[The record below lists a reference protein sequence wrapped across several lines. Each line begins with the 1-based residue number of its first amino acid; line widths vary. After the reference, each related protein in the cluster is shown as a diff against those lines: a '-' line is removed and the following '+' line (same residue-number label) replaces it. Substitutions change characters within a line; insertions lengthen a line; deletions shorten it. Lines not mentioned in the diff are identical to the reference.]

1 MLPDISEIEEFQY
14 SWDFD
19 QDEYEEYLQDN
30 EMENNQES
38 LLEYIND
45 MVTFDVNFID
55 NETYHQFASANM
67 TLDEISNEYG
77 EELANIVLSE
87 CMKDGKGYI
96 ETAMLY
102 DNVKVNLN
110 NPNELNNFAKTML
123 RHGEYFKGCRGFIL
137 SDGTIVYTPNEHN
150 ECTKINGVK
159 DKFQFIRLGNIR
171 ILPNSIDIGKEPT
184 YQQKNV
190 LRQVIS
196 SYSNGDELYLD
207 IFDEHNVISAEY
219 KNPQWRYVLGE
230 IERYYN
236 EGIKPM
242 GKTFYTEN
250 KKKKKTIIID
260 EDKEQE
266 LIGNILNEVFYPT
279 AEKVNLIT
287 NYLDKNFA
295 KQLLDTLDDN
305 GYPSKEKTVV
315 LLSNEKQPLKT
326 MNMKELLR
334 LVDDKFQNIMSN
346 KEDRRKFL
354 KQIIKDWY
362 FNKIKNGILTVNFIK

>member
-1 MLPDISEIEEFQY
+1 MLPDISEIGEFQY

-30 EMENNQES
+30 EMENSQES

-96 ETAMLY
+96 ETSTLY

-110 NPNELNNFAKTML
+110 NPNELNNIAKTML

-159 DKFQFIRLGNIR
+159 DKFHFIRLGNIR

-207 IFDEHNVISAEY
+207 IFDEHNVISAKY

-334 LVDDKFQNIMSN
+334 LVDDKFQKIMSN